1 MMTKQKTEYLN
12 IRISPDIK
20 ALIKTSAESERRSIS
35 NFIECLVVEYS
46 EKKQLNN
53 IESRSEKK

>member
-12 IRISPDIK
+12 IRLSPDIK
-20 ALIKTSAESERRSIS
+20 ALIKTAAESERRSIS

-46 EKKQLNN
+46 EKKQLINP
-53 IESRSEKK
+53 ESSSEK